1 MKSVVFLL
9 FFQNFLFSQDSLFWF
24 DMSKVRDSIPTTPM
38 VIDKIF
44 GTSQLKMIDSLR
56 GIQVSTKEGYRL
68 QLFESSTV
76 DEAKKVMAKFGKS
89 LKDTL
94 YLVFDAP
101 LYKVHYGDFVTK
113 NQVEDVKIKLRKKG
127 FKNIWIVRSRINQK
141 IISTTNQRDLNKR

>member
-1 MKSVVFLL
+1 MRFITFVLL
-9 FFQNFLFSQDSLFWF
+9 LQNFLFSQDSLFWF

-76 DEAKKVMAKFGKS
+76 DEAKKVMNKYLIAISGIYYNETIDEASMVIKS
-89 LKDTL
+89 SLTRV
-94 YLVFDAP
+94 YQNIIFE
-101 LYKVHYGDFVTK
+101 
-113 NQVEDVKIKLRKKG
+113 NIKS
-127 FKNIWIVRSRINQK
+127 V
-141 IISTTNQRDLNKR
+141 LNEVVIY

>member
-1 MKSVVFLL
+1 MRFIIIGLL
-9 FFQNFLFSQDSLFWF
+9 LQNFLFSQDSLFWF
-24 DMSKVRDSIPTTPM
+24 DISKVRDPIPTTPM

-141 IISTTNQRDLNKR
+141 IISTTNKRDLNKR

>member
-1 MKSVVFLL
+1 MRIIIPILM
-9 FFQNFLFSQDSLFWF
+9 FQNFLFSQDSLFWF

-38 VIDKIF
+38 AIDKIF

-76 DEAKKVMAKFGKS
+76 DEAKKVMAKYGKS
-89 LKDTL
+89 LNDTL

-101 LYKVHYGDFVTK
+101 LYKVQYGDFVTK
-113 NQVEDVKIKLRKKG
+113 EQVEDVKIKLRKKG

-141 IISTTNQRDLNKR
+141 IISTTNKRG

>member
-1 MKSVVFLL
+1 MKSIVFLL

-44 GTSQLKMIDSLR
+44 GISQLKIIDSLR
-56 GIQVSTKEGYRL
+56 NIQIATKEGYRL

-76 DEAKKVMAKFGKS
+76 DEANKIMMKYDKS
-89 LKDTL
+89 LNDSI

-101 LYKVHYGDFVTK
+101 LYKIQYGDFVTK
-113 NQVEDVKIKLRKKG
+113 DQAELVKAELRKKG
-127 FKNIWIVRSRINQK
+127 YKKIWIVRSRINQE
-141 IISTTNQRDLNKR
+141 TTLNSE

>member
-1 MKSVVFLL
+1 MKSIVFLL

-44 GTSQLKMIDSLR
+44 GISQLKIIDSLR
-56 GIQVSTKEGYRL
+56 NIQIATKEGYRL

-76 DEAKKVMAKFGKS
+76 DEANKTMMKYGKS
-89 LKDTL
+89 LKDSI

-101 LYKVHYGDFVTK
+101 LYKIQYGDFVTK
-113 NQVEDVKIKLRKKG
+113 DQAELVKAELRKKG
-127 FKNIWIVRSRINQK
+127 YKKVWIVRSRINQK
-141 IISTTNQRDLNKR
+141 TTIDSE

>member
-1 MKSVVFLL
+1 MRFIILVLL
-9 FFQNFLFSQDSLFWF
+9 LQNFLFSQDSLFWF
-24 DMSKVRDSIPTTPM
+24 DMSKVRDPIPTTPM

-76 DEAKKVMAKFGKS
+76 DEAKKAMAKYGKS
-89 LKDTL
+89 LKDSL

-101 LYKVHYGDFVTK
+101 LYKVQYGDFVTK

-127 FKNIWIVRSRINQK
+127 FKNIWIVRSRINKK
-141 IISTTNQRDLNKR
+141 IISAANKRGLNKR

>member
-1 MKSVVFLL
+1 MRLIILALL
-9 FFQNFLFSQDSLFWF
+9 LQNFLFSQDSLFWF

-56 GIQVSTKEGYRL
+56 SIQVSTKEGYRL

-76 DEAKKVMAKFGKS
+76 DEAKKVMAKYGKS

-101 LYKVHYGDFVTK
+101 LYKVQYGDFVTK

-127 FKNIWIVRSRINQK
+127 FKNIWIVRSRIEQEYLYK
-141 IISTTNQRDLNKR
+141 P

>member
-1 MKSVVFLL
+1 MRFIIFVLL
-9 FFQNFLFSQDSLFWF
+9 LQNFLFSQDSLFWF

-56 GIQVSTKEGYRL
+56 GIEVSTKEGYRL

-76 DEAKKVMAKFGKS
+76 DEAKKVMAKYGKS

-101 LYKVHYGDFVTK
+101 LYKVQYGDFVTK
-113 NQVEDVKIKLRKKG
+113 NQVEDARINLRKRG
-127 FKNIWIVRSRINQK
+127 FKNIWIIRSRINQK
-141 IISTTNQRDLNKR
+141 IISDTSKRGLNNR